1 MLFCMFVGMAQ
12 AQTWLKPEVST
23 ATETYE
29 YYLMNYRNQAYF
41 ATTTAG
47 LAGGAQQ
54 LGSANAFND
63 TKAKVA
69 FKLTADNKLYS
80 TNTGTE
86 LILGY
91 TTTGEAANSVQLFAA
106 DSQEGYTWNVEVSTN
121 GGYTLSA
128 GDGSNS
134 WNMHGGAGEN
144 IGLYRKTDGGS
155 NWVFVPANA
164 AAEAK
169 AVEFKAQNAPSTEY
183 YYQIKNKA
191 YSTMLAAN
199 ANKATVT
206 STNST
211 SDLNQLWALEQ
222 GEDGVFYLRNAGQE
236 KYLGHSTAG
245 NTAWP
250 VVDAEN
256 KTAFNVDFINFV
268 EKTYFIKY
276 VGGDSYSCAHDAN
289 WGEGYNYEQV
299 VRWEA
304 AAEASQWIFE
314 KTDIPADVQ
323 EVTFTYSFKYN
334 GVEKCTQTCTGLVG
348 EAYPDVD
355 MSALPYGVAVNKPAG
370 EVGAE
375 IAGTTVDVVVTDN
388 LPFVAAADYASI
400 NKWYYIQMHS
410 NTKKYIQA
418 VEEYIEWADA
428 EVNANEIDTYT
439 WGFIGNPFD
448 GFKLVNYGKGAEMGV
463 NSTGS
468 GNPAMGDIAT
478 ATAWT
483 LKPSSAQPTSNYF
496 CFQYPGTAN
505 YMNAQNGKI
514 AFWTSPDAGSTMCV
528 TERDLSGATELQAVI
543 DQVEAFVAAGVT
555 DGTTVGYIT
564 SESVANVANVL
575 AAAKEAVATK
585 TGCIAAQA
593 ALQAAVAAVKTIQ
606 PEEGKFYV
614 IASAMPESDGRS
626 GQKMY
631 VNNDG
636 YMHFQAAD
644 AFANV
649 FQFVNKEG
657 KFYLLNVQSGAYLN
671 TAKGHG
677 GGQET
682 TRAYDIAD
690 AKSVAIANMGRAN
703 AVSLIPEGGAM
714 MHAQASG
721 SSVVAW
727 NNTDNAGASAWVIT
741 EVNIE
746 DFAHTVAVG
755 TVGYSTLVL
764 GYNAVIPEGVKAYA
778 VSTAEDG
785 WAKLAEVTG
794 VLAAGEAVVLEAA
807 EGSYD
812 FKYTTDAAT
821 EVESNL
827 LVGTVFNTNVVADAY
842 VLSNENGIGFYKA
855 AFNVSTDT
863 TNDGEEG
870 AEDDTFEAFKNNA
883 NKAYLLAS
891 AVTGNARFLSFDF
904 GTETS
909 IESIEGAE
917 NAANA
922 VIYDLSGRRVQKAQK
937 GLYIVNGV
945 KVIK

>member
-1 MLFCMFVGMAQ
+1 MRKITSLLMLFCMFVGMAQ

-86 LILGY
+86 LIVGY
-91 TTTGEAANSVQLFAA
+91 TTTGEAGNSVQLFAA

-276 VGGDSYSCAHDAN
+276 VGGDEYSYAHDAN
-289 WGEGYNYEQV
+289 WGAGHNYVQV
-299 VRWEA
+299 VRWLA
-304 AAEASQWIFE
+304 SADASQWFIV

-334 GVEKCTQTCTGLVG
+334 GVEKGTQTCTGLVG

-355 MSALPYGVAVNKPAG
+355 MSALPYGVAVTKPAG
-370 EVGAE
+370 EVTAE

-388 LPFVAAADYASI
+388 LPFVAAADYKSI

-410 NTKKYIQA
+410 NPQYTKYIQA
-418 VEEYIEWADA
+418 VQGYIEWDDVT
-428 EVNANEIDTYT
+428 VNASEVDYYT

-448 GFKLVNYGKGAEMGV
+448 GFKLVNYANGETKGV

-468 GNPAMGDIAT
+468 GNPAMGDIAS
-478 ATAWT
+478 ATLWQIKASRVN
-483 LKPSSAQPTSNYF
+483 PDAEHF
-496 CFQYPGTAN
+496 CFQYPGNNN
-505 YMNAQNGKI
+505 YMNAQSGKV
-514 AFWTSPDAGSTMCV
+514 AFWSDNDNGSTMWV

-543 DQVEAFVAAGVT
+543 DEVEAFVAAGVAE
-555 DGTTVGYIT
+555 GTTVGYLT
-564 SESVANVANVL
+564 SASVVGVATAL
-575 AAAKEAVATK
+575 ATAKNAVETK
-585 TGCIAAQA
+585 TGCIEAQV
-593 ALQAAVAAVKTIQ
+593 ALQAAVAAVETIQ
-606 PEEGKFYV
+606 PEEGKFYT
-614 IASAMPESDGRS
+614 ISSAMPNTDARS

-636 YMHFQAAD
+636 GMQFNNGD
-644 AFANV
+644 AVANV
-649 FQFVNKEG
+649 FQFVSDGEG
-657 KFYLLNVQSGAYLN
+657 KFFLKSVERGTYMNS
-671 TAKGHG
+671 AKSHN

-682 TRAYDIAD
+682 AVAAETGS
-690 AKSVAIANMGRAN
+690 AKAIAIANMGRAN
-703 AVSLIPEGGAM
+703 VVSLIPNGGAM
-714 MHAQASG
+714 MHAQATG

-727 NNTDNAGASAWVIT
+727 NNTDNAGASAWIIT
-741 EVNIE
+741 QADIN
-746 DFAHTVAVG
+746 DFAHTLTIGEAKWA
-755 TVGYSTLVL
+755 TLIL
-764 GYNAVIPEGVKAYA
+764 GYNAAIPADVTVYA
-778 VSTAEDG
+778 VSSIE
-785 WAKLAEVTG
+785 
-794 VLAAGEAVVLEAA
+794 GEYAML
-807 EGSYD
+807 
-812 FKYTTDAAT
+812 T
-821 EVESNL
+821 EVEDVIPANTAV
-827 LVGTVFNTNVVADAY
+827 LVNAETGDYAFKYAASAGSVVDNMLRGSVFNKNISEESY
-842 VLSNENGIGFYKA
+842 VLANKESGLGFYLATK
-855 AFNVSTDT
+855 NQ
-863 TNDGEEG
+863 
-870 AEDDTFEAFKNNA
+870 AENTAFKNNA
-883 NKAYLLAS
+883 FKAYLPVAAL
-891 AVTGNARFLSFDF
+891 GARFLGFNF
-904 GTETS
+904 GTETG
-909 IESIEGAE
+909 IGEVETE
-917 NAANA
+917 TENA
-922 VIYDLSGRRVQKAQK
+922 VIYDLAGRRVQKAQK
-937 GLYIVNGV
+937 GLYIVNGK